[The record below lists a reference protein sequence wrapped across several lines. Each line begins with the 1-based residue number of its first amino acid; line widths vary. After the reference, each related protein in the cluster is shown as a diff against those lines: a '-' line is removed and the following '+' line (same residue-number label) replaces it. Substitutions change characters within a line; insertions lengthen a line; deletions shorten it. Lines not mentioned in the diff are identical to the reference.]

1 MAAQAGF
8 EPALPKHGLTVRCIT
23 YLPLS
28 IEMVRLE
35 RIERSS
41 SGWKP
46 DIIAVIRQTHKM
58 VAEVGIEPTQEAYE
72 TPLAT

>member
-1 MAAQAGF
+1 MRGIRGQVV
-8 EPALPKHGLTVRCIT
+8 H
-23 YLPLS
+23 
-28 IEMVRLE
+28 LE

-46 DIIAVIRQTHKM
+46 DIIAVIRQMHEM
-58 VAEVGIEPTQEAYE
+58 VAEAGIEPAQEAYE

>member
-28 IEMVRLE
+28 IEMIYPTLF
-35 RIERSS
+35 
-41 SGWKP
+41 
-46 DIIAVIRQTHKM
+46 DIPLHIFSIALLMLQQSVDILFFYKFSNRAVFTIY
-58 VAEVGIEPTQEAYE
+58 VLVE
-72 TPLAT
+72 

>member
-1 MAAQAGF
+1 
-8 EPALPKHGLTVRCIT
+8 
-23 YLPLS
+23 
-28 IEMVRLE
+28 MVRLE